1 MNTPEAQADVG
12 YGGIKAF
19 SLCENVMEDI
29 ESLISTLKM
38 FIQPKSRYHNPVPAY
53 VEKATLAFLKGAM
66 GLELVERETHKVT
79 IDKDIVQSGDFFGRM
94 RWDGLG
100 AIIQYEAGGHI
111 NHCVMALRFDGEL
124 YIVES
129 TDGGLQRTLWD
140 EWMAKC
146 ESTGDSLTWHRLSAE
161 ARANFDEKKA

>member
-53 VEKATLAFLKGAM
+53 VEKATLAFLKDSM

-100 AIIQYEAGGHI
+100 AIIQYESGGHI

-129 TDGGLQRTLWD
+129 TDGGL
-140 EWMAKC
+140 
-146 ESTGDSLTWHRLSAE
+146 
-161 ARANFDEKKA
+161 